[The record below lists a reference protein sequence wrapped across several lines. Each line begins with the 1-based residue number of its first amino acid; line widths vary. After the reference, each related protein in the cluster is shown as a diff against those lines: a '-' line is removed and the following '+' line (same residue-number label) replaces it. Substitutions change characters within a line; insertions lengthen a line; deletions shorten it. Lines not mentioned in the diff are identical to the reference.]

1 MKADFEGMKQSL
13 EKRLNKINKI
23 VQNKDWENF
32 QECDLDQL
40 EEEDKDEIL
49 GVFQRMMHLLVGFT
63 CLVDKTKDEGG
74 K

>member
-1 MKADFEGMKQSL
+1 MQADFEGMKQSL
-13 EKRLNKINKI
+13 EKRLNKIDKI

-49 GVFQRMMHLLVGFT
+49 RVFQRMMPLLVGFT
-63 CLVDKTKDEGG
+63 CLIEESK
-74 K
+74 

>member
-1 MKADFEGMKQSL
+1 MQADFEGMKQSL

-32 QECDLDQL
+32 QECDLYQL

-49 GVFQRMMHLLVGFT
+49 GVFQRMMPLLVGFT
-63 CLVDKTKDEGG
+63 CLIEESK
-74 K
+74 